1 MKVSLMAQVFSF
13 KVGSLMKRISQWG
26 LQYDNS
32 LPAEAVQTADF
43 ILFMDMLFDSL
54 NGNAKQAP
62 VSKPFKGG
70 VSTDSGHKKWWEE
83 SVKVI
88 KTMRFWN
95 SKKGIYVKVP
105 WTKNLVKTI
114 EGFLYLRTRL
124 LTRVKYFLP
133 RALNQEHRFV
143 ILKCYIM
150 LI

>member
-70 VSTDSGHKKWWEE
+70 VSTDSGHKKCNPQ
-83 SVKVI
+83 KPLI
-88 KTMRFWN
+88 HLT
-95 SKKGIYVKVP
+95 VP
-105 WTKNLVKTI
+105 QKSRIAQQL
-114 EGFLYLRTRL
+114 
-124 LTRVKYFLP
+124 
-133 RALNQEHRFV
+133 
-143 ILKCYIM
+143 
-150 LI
+150 